1 MSKSTELASL
11 SREDAARHRA
21 ELLATFSGRPN
32 CVVGAFCLADESLL
46 RELVTD
52 VLYLNLAS
60 NNHQTKDRIA
70 SSPDRRAKL
79 KGPAQLKDG
88 LANDAAM
95 VRAYP
100 NHHAKY
106 WLTGLLDEET
116 PLGALFSGD
125 LTPSALDPASDEAN
139 SHELLIVLDSAES
152 LELRSFVRWLM
163 TAKPRTEVLPHRE
176 LLLSGSL
183 PKLPTFRKLLL
194 TSPNKSL
201 KREALALIA
210 SARETLD
217 VTVWAL
223 DSDNEVFA
231 KLMAAAKRV
240 RVRLL
245 AHEEPANR
253 RALEELAQA
262 GADVR
267 FCPGMHAKVW
277 LADRATAPSAL
288 VASANLL
295 ADGFEEGYELGV
307 RLEPGDPRLA
317 SVASFVAGREA
328 AARLWAPSSVP
339 AEKAV
344 RSLQQLDQVVRVAPR
359 LKLF

>member
-1 MSKSTELASL
+1 MSQNSALSILA
-11 SREDAARHRA
+11 RDDAARHRA

-52 VLYLNLAS
+52 TLYLNLAS
-60 NNHQTKDRIA
+60 NNHQAKERIA
-70 SSPDRRAKL
+70 SSPDHRAKL
-79 KGPAQLKDG
+79 KAPAQLKDG
-88 LANDAAM
+88 LAGDAAM

-106 WLTGLLDEET
+106 WLTGLFDEET

-125 LTPSALDPASDEAN
+125 LTPSALDPASDEAS
-139 SHELLIVLDSAES
+139 SHELLLVLDAAEAI
-152 LELRSFVRWLM
+152 ELRSFVRWLM
-163 TAKPRTEVLPHRE
+163 TAKPRTEVLPRRE

-194 TSPNKSL
+194 TNPNKSL
-201 KREALALIA
+201 KREVLALIA

-223 DSDNEVFA
+223 DSDNEVFS

-262 GADVR
+262 GAEIR

-317 SVASFVAGREA
+317 SVTSFVAGREA
-328 AARLWAPSSVP
+328 AARLWTPSSAP
-339 AEKAV
+339 AEKTV
-344 RSLQQLDQVVRVAPR
+344 RSLQQLDKVVRVAPR

>member
-1 MSKSTELASL
+1 MSKPSELATL

-21 ELLATFSGRPN
+21 ELLAIFSGRPN

-52 VLYLNLAS
+52 ALYLNIAS

-70 SSPDRRAKL
+70 SSPDRRAKM

-116 PLGALFSGD
+116 PIGGLFSGD
-125 LTPSALDPASDEAN
+125 LTSSALDPANDEGN
-139 SHELLIVLDSAES
+139 SHELLIVLDSVES

-201 KREALALIA
+201 KREVLALIA

-231 KLMAAAKRV
+231 KLMAATKRV

-253 RALEELAQA
+253 RALGELAQA
-262 GADVR
+262 GAEVR

-277 LADRATAPSAL
+277 LADRATAPSAI

-295 ADGFEEGYELGV
+295 ADGFEAGYELGV
-307 RLEPGDPRLA
+307 RLEPGDQRLA
-317 SVASFVAGREA
+317 AVASFVAGREA
-328 AARLWAPSSVP
+328 AARLWAPSSVS
-339 AEKAV
+339 AEKTV

-359 LKLF
+359 LRLF